1 MRILLVEDDPVLG
14 KLVET
19 SLVEDGFC
27 VDLATDG
34 KTALFE
40 AKVGSYDAVVLD
52 VMLSDMDGF
61 DLCSRLRAAEVWTPI
76 IMATARTGVSDRV
89 RGLDVGADD
98 YLIKPF
104 SLAELSA
111 RLRALIRRGQPE
123 RPAVL
128 EAGRLRL
135 DPASREIWRDAE
147 LLDVQL
153 TPREFRLLE
162 LLMRNKGL
170 VLSREQIL
178 DRLWGVDS
186 DEVSNV
192 VEQTV
197 RYLRIKLDEPA
208 WASNIET
215 VRGFGYRIRA

>member
-19 SLVEDGFC
+19 SLVEDGCC
-27 VDLATDG
+27 VDLTTDG
-34 KTALFE
+34 RAALCE
-40 AKVGSYDAVVLD
+40 AKVCSYDAVVLD
-52 VMLSDMDGF
+52 VMLGDMDGF
-61 DLCSRLRAAEVWTPI
+61 DLCSRLRDAKVWAPI
-76 IMATARTGVSDRV
+76 SMATARTGVSDRV
-89 RGLDVGADD
+89 RGLDVEADD

-135 DPASREIWRDAE
+135 DPASREIWCGGK
-147 LLDVQL
+147 LLDEQL

-162 LLMRNKGL
+162 LLMHNKGL

-178 DRLWGVDS
+178 DRLWGADS

-192 VEQTV
+192 VDQTV
-197 RYLRIKLDEPA
+197 RYLRTKLNEPA
-208 WASNIET
+208 SAGNIET